1 MGACLNPDRSFTE
14 FIEASSYCLEC
25 YSTDVSVK
33 RSYSSARRE
42 AQARETRRSILD
54 AAHELFVAT
63 GYAATTIQ
71 AIAER
76 SNVAVQT
83 VYAVFGSKRELLRQL
98 IERTIVGGGDAN
110 DDQVPITE
118 RTAAQSIAAEPD
130 PRRRAEL
137 DAAISRSIIERI
149 APIVRVAAEA
159 SASDPELAEIM
170 EAVKA
175 ARRQEMTTA
184 ARILVGPDRQPPDP
198 EHAAA
203 TLYVLYSPQVA
214 DMLIGDY
221 GWSPD
226 RYEKWLAR
234 MILQAVIGDTSPGQD
249 PTAP

>member
-1 MGACLNPDRSFTE
+1 M
-14 FIEASSYCLEC
+14 
-25 YSTDVSVK
+25 V
-33 RSYSSARRE
+33 
-42 AQARETRRSILD
+42 LD
-54 AAHELFVAT
+54 AADALFVAT

-76 SNVAVQT
+76 GGVAVQT

-98 IERTIVGGGDAN
+98 IERTIVG
-110 DDQVPITE
+110 DDDPLPITE

-130 PRRRAEL
+130 ARRRAQL

-159 SASDPELAEIM
+159 AASDPELAEMM

-175 ARRQEMTTA
+175 VRRQEMTA
-184 ARILVGPDRQPPDP
+184 ATRILAGPDRLPTDP
-198 EHAAA
+198 EEAAA

-221 GWSPD
+221 GWSPE

-234 MILQAVIGDTSPGQD
+234 MILQAVLE
-249 PTAP
+249 